1 MSRRALLTAL
11 AAVALSWAGCYQD
24 DASVTAL
31 QAVRPQITVR
41 LTDAP
46 FPYDS
51 LHSVNIYVVRIE
63 ANTAADTSGGGQ
75 WALIT
80 EPRKPFDLLAL
91 QQGATAILGQ
101 GEMPAGQYHSVRMT
115 IDTSLSSITWND
127 AAQHAAQVNWHGFSA
142 VYAFVEYPVN
152 VATQGAD
159 IVLDFDIGR
168 SFQYRYYGTNAF
180 DFMPN
185 LRAINSAAA
194 GAIAGTVTQ
203 NPAGTTSPVP
213 NAQVYVYTD
222 SIESNLEATGRS
234 DQAGHYKV
242 GFLPPGSYFVKIEEP
257 FIPSLEPVVT
267 PNVQVTVG
275 GTATVSVLLPQ
286 AGGGHAYIHISGP
299 TQVGVGG
306 GINLFAAVGDAN
318 GSPIQNPS
326 ITWTSSD
333 PTVAAIQGGNDT
345 VTSAGVSVRCVQAGV
360 ATIHATSGGLT
371 DSLVVQVVALG
382 TLASVSVV
390 PANATVTVGDSLGV
404 FLQAVFRDSA
414 GHSLGG
420 NASWFSSDT
429 TVVFVYPCG
438 ACSGDRA
445 FGRAQG
451 RATVFATSQ
460 GKTGQATITV
470 GPSTSASVATVTVV
484 PGSASLTTGDD
495 AAFTAQLRDS
505 VGNSLG
511 NRSVSW
517 FSTDTAVVKITS
529 ANGPSAFILAR
540 APGLASLRATS
551 EGKSGEASI
560 SVAAPAPVATVTIVP
575 STADLAVGDS
585 AMFRADL
592 RDAAGNL
599 LSNRAV
605 SWSASDSTII
615 SLYGFGDQALV
626 QPRAAGSVVLRATSE
641 GKTGQATI
649 TVH

>member
-1 MSRRALLTAL
+1 M
-11 AAVALSWAGCYQD
+11 
-24 DASVTAL
+24 
-31 QAVRPQITVR
+31 
-41 LTDAP
+41 
-46 FPYDS
+46 
-51 LHSVNIYVVRIE
+51 
-63 ANTAADTSGGGQ
+63 
-75 WALIT
+75 
-80 EPRKPFDLLAL
+80 
-91 QQGATAILGQ
+91 
-101 GEMPAGQYHSVRMT
+101 SVR
-115 IDTSLSSITWND
+115 
-127 AAQHAAQVNWHGFSA
+127 G
-142 VYAFVEYPVN
+142 
-152 VATQGAD
+152 
-159 IVLDFDIGR
+159 
-168 SFQYRYYGTNAF
+168 
-180 DFMPN
+180 
-185 LRAINSAAA
+185 
-194 GAIAGTVTQ
+194 
-203 NPAGTTSPVP
+203 
-213 NAQVYVYTD
+213 
-222 SIESNLEATGRS
+222 
-234 DQAGHYKV
+234 
-242 GFLPPGSYFVKIEEP
+242 
-257 FIPSLEPVVT
+257 
-267 PNVQVTVG
+267 
-275 GTATVSVLLPQ
+275 
-286 AGGGHAYIHISGP
+286 
-299 TQVGVGG
+299 
-306 GINLFAAVGDAN
+306 
-318 GSPIQNPS
+318 
-326 ITWTSSD
+326 
-333 PTVAAIQGGNDT
+333 
-345 VTSAGVSVRCVQAGV
+345 VQAGV

-460 GKTGQATITV
+460 GKTGQATINV